1 MQDAMD
7 SDGSGGKN
15 REPDRASKP
24 DRELTA
30 FTAEKRAAE
39 KRAAGERHWSDLLD
53 DALNDTFPGS
63 DPVSITQPT
72 GEESE

>member
-1 MQDAMD
+1 MD
-7 SDGSGGKN
+7 SDGSAGKN
-15 REPDRASKP
+15 REPDRAFPKP
-24 DRELTA
+24 DPERTA